1 MIEIFWKEWRLERME
16 VGKSGV
22 IIELELLVYDMS
34 VFSAIGSW
42 T

>member
-1 MIEIFWKEWRLERME
+1 MKRME
-16 VGKSGV
+16 FTKSGV
-22 IIELELLVYDMS
+22 IIELLVYDMS

>member
-1 MIEIFWKEWRLERME
+1 ME